1 MSLAGPGPY
10 ALLVRGALTSALLMG
25 CHQNETRGTAL
36 SDPAAP
42 VAAGPTRAEA
52 VVANPEPGSAQQV
65 LRSAQ
70 LKFTSGG
77 YREVTW
83 QLQGPFGAQPVVVV
97 IPAVADEQHR
107 LPVLVV
113 FHGRGE
119 ALKAPLRG
127 ARGFIEDYG
136 LLTALQRLE
145 DPPLSRSDFGGFIAA
160 ERLRSINDSLAARP
174 YQGLIVVCPY
184 LPDILRTENLF
195 SEGKDLAQFIT
206 SVVLPKVYAET
217 PALPGPAHTAVDG
230 VSLGGRAALAVL
242 AFSPQAFAAAAATQ
256 PAVDE
261 KEIARLATLAARARQ
276 HNPGLRL
283 RLLTSDED
291 YFLQPTRDLS
301 RALHENQVAHQLDQV
316 RGNHSY
322 EFNRG
327 PGVYEMLLFAD
338 HTLHDAD
345 QP

>member
-1 MSLAGPGPY
+1 MASWGGFQLC
-10 ALLVRGALTSALLMG
+10 ALLVCGAPLECALLSG
-25 CHQNETRGTAL
+25 CHQNETRRTAL
-36 SDPAAP
+36 SEPATPAA
-42 VAAGPTRAEA
+42 VEPTRAEE
-52 VVANPEPGSAQQV
+52 NPETVMPVQ
-65 LRSAQ
+65 RSDGV
-70 LKFTSGG
+70 KFASGG

-83 QLQGPFGAQPVVVV
+83 HLQGPFGAQPVVVV
-97 IPAVADEQHR
+97 IPTLADAQHR

-119 ALKAPLRG
+119 ALKAPTRG

-145 DPPLSRSDFGGFIAA
+145 KPPLLRSDFGGFIAA
-160 ERLRSINDSLAARP
+160 ERLQSINDSLEARP

-195 SEGKDLAQFIT
+195 SEGKDLADFIA

-217 PALPGPAHTAVDG
+217 PALPGSAHTAVDG
-230 VSLGGRAALAVL
+230 VSLGGRAALALL

-261 KEIARLATLAARARQ
+261 KEIARLAALAVLARRR
-276 HNPGLRL
+276 NPGLRL

-301 RALHENQVAHQLDQV
+301 RALHENQVNHQLDQV

-322 EFNRG
+322 DFNRG

-338 HTLHDAD
+338 RALHEAD
-345 QP
+345 PP